1 MKVADTDQRQEG
13 ETDPDRHATSRV
25 LSQSLVR
32 LLTDRLA
39 GLNRPAIRMASGQVV
54 IAAGHPVLR
63 LPILRAGHIDAVMHV
78 GMSHARQV
86 VPTRFG
92 PGELVMLSYLFSDQ
106 PSTVDMV
113 AAGGIELHWVDRR
126 IVERLV
132 QDDPLVARLLV
143 TFLAQRLREV
153 QERERIW
160 VRRGVSARV
169 SAALLRMSEPTGEAP
184 AIRSV
189 HATHEQIAH
198 RAGVSR
204 PKASLSLKQFEFEGV
219 VRLSRGR
226 VDLIDLDALDRKFD

>member
-1 MKVADTDQRQEG
+1 MASETNRRRDPEG
-13 ETDPDRHATSRV
+13 ERDQYTTSRV

-32 LLTDRLA
+32 LLTDRLPA
-39 GLNRPAIRMASGQVV
+39 LNRPPLRMASGQVV
-54 IAAGHPVLR
+54 IAAGHSVLK

-78 GMSHARQV
+78 GASHARQV

-113 AAGGIELHWVDRR
+113 AADRVELHWVERR

-169 SAALLRMSEPTGEAP
+169 SAALLRMSEPVGETP
-184 AIRSV
+184 GVRRV

-204 PKASLSLKQFEFEGV
+204 PKASLALKQFEFERV
-219 VRLSRGR
+219 VTLSRGR
-226 VDLIDLDALDRKFD
+226 VDLLDPEALDRKLD